1 MGEIIVKKDFSA
13 AEEKKAALAAARF
26 KKSKFT
32 SAASNVLNVAD
43 LGNTVLLCSD
53 HVKQFATPSV
63 LRMYGYRQ
71 ADAVPTAMGLC
82 PHVMGNC
89 DYCQVH
95 TNCTMFIHES
105 LYSQVWRSKEQR
117 RRDHEYSALVGR

>member
-1 MGEIIVKKDFSA
+1 MEIIVKKDFSA
-13 AEEKKAALAAARF
+13 AEEKKARLAAAKF

-63 LRMYGYRQ
+63 LRRYGYRQ
-71 ADAVPTAMGLC
+71 VDDYPY
-82 PHVMGNC
+82 VMGNC
-89 DYCQVH
+89 DYCQLH
-95 TNCTMFIHES
+95 ERCTMFIHES
-105 LYSQVWRSKEQR
+105 LFAQVWRTKEQR
-117 RRDHEYSALVGR
+117 RRDHEYAAIVRG